1 LPFRILAQR
10 ELASLFAVLSHPLR
24 LGIVFALADGE
35 RDVTTLVKETGAA
48 QSAVSQSLARLRA
61 ARIVKERREARH
73 VYYRL
78 TLAALPGWLDG
89 GYALLSN
96 ETAQAAELHDVIERA
111 RAVARTPGRRRAAR

>member
-1 LPFRILAQR
+1 MPFRILAQR
-10 ELASLFAVLSHPLR
+10 ELASLFTVLSHPLR
-24 LGIVFALADGE
+24 LGIVFALAEGE
-35 RDVTTLVKETGAA
+35 RDVTTLVKDTGAT

-61 ARIVKERREARH
+61 ARLVKERREARH

-78 TLAALPGWLDG
+78 TLATLPGWLDG

-111 RAVARTPGRRRAAR
+111 RAVARAPVRRKVPR